1 MHEQLRRHGSG
12 RSTASFRAARPRECA
27 GIRVSPVSPAGATIP
42 GWPRFGARLVEIR
55 PDSGYGYID
64 ATSIMYASAPFPMCR
79 PDRMCFLIT
88 VEKANEQTLGFVRIP
103 TSQ

>member
-1 MHEQLRRHGSG
+1 
-12 RSTASFRAARPRECA
+12 
-27 GIRVSPVSPAGATIP
+27 V
-42 GWPRFGARLVEIR
+42 VEIR